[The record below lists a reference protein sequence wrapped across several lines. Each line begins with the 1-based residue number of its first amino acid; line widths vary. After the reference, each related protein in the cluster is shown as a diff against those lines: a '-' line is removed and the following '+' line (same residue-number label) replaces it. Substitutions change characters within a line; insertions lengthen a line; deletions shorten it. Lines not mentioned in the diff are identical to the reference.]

1 MKGYK
6 VKLVDLA
13 GKPVGETVRLQPE
26 SDEDIDK
33 LNAALAA
40 GKPLD
45 SLPYTLVVD

>member
-6 VKLVDLA
+6 VKLVDVKGNPA
-13 GKPVGETVRLQPE
+13 GETVRLQPE
-26 SDEDIDK
+26 GDEDIDR

-40 GKPLD
+40 GESLD